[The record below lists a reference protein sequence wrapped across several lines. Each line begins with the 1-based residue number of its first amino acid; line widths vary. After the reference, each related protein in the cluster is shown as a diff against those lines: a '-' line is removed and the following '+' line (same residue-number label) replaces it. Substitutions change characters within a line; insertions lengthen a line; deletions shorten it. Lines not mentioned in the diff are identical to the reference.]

1 MIEIRGLYNTALCYT
16 SALEE
21 KAAEQIR
28 TVCDQEEFAGCR
40 IRIMPDVH
48 AGKGC
53 TIGTT
58 MTISDKVVPGMV
70 GVDIGCGM
78 ETVRLAER
86 EIDFAALDA
95 LIRREVPSGR
105 NVRGGEHLF
114 NAEIDLSE
122 LRCAHSVSLDWARR
136 SIGTLG
142 GGNHFIE
149 IDRAEN
155 GALYLVV
162 HSGSRYLGTQVCA
175 YYQEQGQL
183 ALRRGAQERVNAL
196 IAEYRA
202 AGRQREIRSA
212 LKELDGE
219 RVKRIPKDLAY
230 VEGELFEDYIH
241 DMHITQR
248 FAALNRKRD
257 ENGETPFADGEAA
270 GPEETEAPEETEIIE
285 EEYTGVHILAEESE
299 PEAEEPLPEDLPEE
313 LIEEQPEEPLPE
325 PEPEEEIAA
334 EPEPAVLPEID
345 LDELD
350 FSDLGLTFTKKP
362 AAPVMPAAPEEE
374 PEEEAGE
381 TPEEPA
387 ENEEPL
393 PLEPLYPEEVLPD
406 DEPRRIESADEI
418 LGALLADAA
427 AELLPEEEAD
437 KPAPPDAEE
446 PAGEPADGA
455 AEETAD
461 EAPAEPEPE
470 MPEPEEPDGA
480 EDVSEILPAEES
492 FPEEAEEAAEAEEPA
507 EEPEAEEEY
516 EYEEI
521 ETRRPVSGGRAFAAV
536 VVTIPMLAVW
546 VLLFGLSLALGI
558 VVLAIGAALLA
569 AGVYLTGYVFNGA
582 IVRMPDLL
590 LTAGATLAAFA
601 LALLLLWT
609 GISIAVAGCTLTV
622 RLTRSI
628 YRAILYPKKEE
639 DADE

>member
-1 MIEIRGLYNTALCYT
+1 MNRKSFMAELRSLLAFLD
-16 SALEE
+16 
-21 KAAEQIR
+21 AAERDRVLNRYERMFDEAGPEGETTVVRCFGSPVRQVLQI
-28 TVCDQEEFAGCR
+28 
-40 IRIMPDVH
+40 
-48 AGKGC
+48 
-53 TIGTT
+53 
-58 MTISDKVVPGMV
+58 
-70 GVDIGCGM
+70 
-78 ETVRLAER
+78 ER
-86 EIDFAALDA
+86 EY
-95 LIRREVPSGR
+95 REAV
-105 NVRGGEHLF
+105 
-114 NAEIDLSE
+114 A
-122 LRCAHSVSLDWARR
+122 
-136 SIGTLG
+136 
-142 GGNHFIE
+142 
-149 IDRAEN
+149 
-155 GALYLVV
+155 
-162 HSGSRYLGTQVCA
+162 
-175 YYQEQGQL
+175 
-183 ALRRGAQERVNAL
+183 
-196 IAEYRA
+196 
-202 AGRQREIRSA
+202 
-212 LKELDGE
+212 
-219 RVKRIPKDLAY
+219 
-230 VEGELFEDYIH
+230 
-241 DMHITQR
+241 
-248 FAALNRKRD
+248 
-257 ENGETPFADGEAA
+257 NGETPFADGEAA

-285 EEYTGVHILAEESE
+285 EEYTGAHILAEESE

-313 LIEEQPEEPLPE
+313 LIEEQPEELPE

-374 PEEEAGE
+374 PEEETGE
-381 TPEEPA
+381 TPDGPA
-387 ENEEPL
+387 EDEEPL
-393 PLEPLYPEEVLPD
+393 PLEPLYPEEILPD

-437 KPAPPDAEE
+437 KPAHPDAEE

-470 MPEPEEPDGA
+470 MPEPEEPEEPETPDGA

-507 EEPEAEEEY
+507 KEPEAEEEY

-558 VVLAIGAALLA
+558 AVLGIGAALLA

-628 YRAILYPKKEE
+628 YRAILYPKKGE

>member
-1 MIEIRGLYNTALCYT
+1 MNRKSFMAELRSLLAFLD
-16 SALEE
+16 
-21 KAAEQIR
+21 AAERDRVLNRYERMFDEAGPEGETTVVRCFGSPVRQVLQI
-28 TVCDQEEFAGCR
+28 
-40 IRIMPDVH
+40 
-48 AGKGC
+48 
-53 TIGTT
+53 
-58 MTISDKVVPGMV
+58 
-70 GVDIGCGM
+70 
-78 ETVRLAER
+78 ER
-86 EIDFAALDA
+86 EY
-95 LIRREVPSGR
+95 REAV
-105 NVRGGEHLF
+105 
-114 NAEIDLSE
+114 A
-122 LRCAHSVSLDWARR
+122 
-136 SIGTLG
+136 
-142 GGNHFIE
+142 
-149 IDRAEN
+149 
-155 GALYLVV
+155 
-162 HSGSRYLGTQVCA
+162 
-175 YYQEQGQL
+175 
-183 ALRRGAQERVNAL
+183 
-196 IAEYRA
+196 
-202 AGRQREIRSA
+202 
-212 LKELDGE
+212 
-219 RVKRIPKDLAY
+219 
-230 VEGELFEDYIH
+230 
-241 DMHITQR
+241 
-248 FAALNRKRD
+248 
-257 ENGETPFADGEAA
+257 NGETPFADGEAA

-285 EEYTGVHILAEESE
+285 EEYTGAHIRAEESE

-313 LIEEQPEEPLPE
+313 LIEELPEELPE

-334 EPEPAVLPEID
+334 EPEID

-381 TPEEPA
+381 TPDGPA

-406 DEPRRIESADEI
+406 DEPRRLESADEI
-418 LGALLADAA
+418 LDALLADAA

-437 KPAPPDAEE
+437 KPAHPDAEE

-470 MPEPEEPDGA
+470 MPEPEEPEEPETPDGA
-480 EDVSEILPAEES
+480 EDVSEILPEEES
-492 FPEEAEEAAEAEEPA
+492 FPKEAEEAAEAEEPA

-546 VLLFGLSLALGI
+546 VLMFGLSLALGI
-558 VVLAIGAALLA
+558 AVLGIGAALLA

-628 YRAILYPKKEE
+628 YRAILYPKKGE

>member
-1 MIEIRGLYNTALCYT
+1 MNRKSFMAELRSLLAFLD
-16 SALEE
+16 
-21 KAAEQIR
+21 AAERDRVLNRYERMFDEAGPEGETTVVRCFGSPVRQVLQI
-28 TVCDQEEFAGCR
+28 
-40 IRIMPDVH
+40 
-48 AGKGC
+48 
-53 TIGTT
+53 
-58 MTISDKVVPGMV
+58 
-70 GVDIGCGM
+70 
-78 ETVRLAER
+78 ER
-86 EIDFAALDA
+86 EY
-95 LIRREVPSGR
+95 REAV
-105 NVRGGEHLF
+105 
-114 NAEIDLSE
+114 A
-122 LRCAHSVSLDWARR
+122 
-136 SIGTLG
+136 
-142 GGNHFIE
+142 
-149 IDRAEN
+149 
-155 GALYLVV
+155 
-162 HSGSRYLGTQVCA
+162 
-175 YYQEQGQL
+175 
-183 ALRRGAQERVNAL
+183 
-196 IAEYRA
+196 
-202 AGRQREIRSA
+202 
-212 LKELDGE
+212 
-219 RVKRIPKDLAY
+219 
-230 VEGELFEDYIH
+230 
-241 DMHITQR
+241 
-248 FAALNRKRD
+248 
-257 ENGETPFADGEAA
+257 NGETPFADGEAA

-285 EEYTGVHILAEESE
+285 EEYTGAHIRAEESE

-313 LIEEQPEEPLPE
+313 LIEELPEELPE

-374 PEEEAGE
+374 PEEEADE
-381 TPEEPA
+381 TPDGPA

-393 PLEPLYPEEVLPD
+393 PLEPLYSEEV
-406 DEPRRIESADEI
+406 
-418 LGALLADAA
+418 
-427 AELLPEEEAD
+427 LPEEEAD
-437 KPAPPDAEE
+437 KPAHPDAEE

-470 MPEPEEPDGA
+470 MPEPEEPEEPEEPDGA

-558 VVLAIGAALLA
+558 AVLGIGAALLA

-628 YRAILYPKKEE
+628 YRAILYPKKGE

>member
-1 MIEIRGLYNTALCYT
+1 
-16 SALEE
+16 
-21 KAAEQIR
+21 
-28 TVCDQEEFAGCR
+28 
-40 IRIMPDVH
+40 
-48 AGKGC
+48 
-53 TIGTT
+53 
-58 MTISDKVVPGMV
+58 MTNCNS
-70 GVDIGCGM
+70 
-78 ETVRLAER
+78 TN
-86 EIDFAALDA
+86 
-95 LIRREVPSGR
+95 GR
-105 NVRGGEHLF
+105 
-114 NAEIDLSE
+114 
-122 LRCAHSVSLDWARR
+122 CP
-136 SIGTLG
+136 T
-142 GGNHFIE
+142 
-149 IDRAEN
+149 
-155 GALYLVV
+155 
-162 HSGSRYLGTQVCA
+162 
-175 YYQEQGQL
+175 
-183 ALRRGAQERVNAL
+183 
-196 IAEYRA
+196 
-202 AGRQREIRSA
+202 
-212 LKELDGE
+212 
-219 RVKRIPKDLAY
+219 
-230 VEGELFEDYIH
+230 
-241 DMHITQR
+241 
-248 FAALNRKRD
+248 LNRKSFMAELRSLLAFLDAAERD
-257 ENGETPFADGEAA
+257 RVLNRYERMFDEAGPEGETTVVRCFGSPVRQVLQIEREYREAVANGETPFADGEAA

-285 EEYTGVHILAEESE
+285 EEYTGAHILAEESE

-313 LIEEQPEEPLPE
+313 LIEEQPEELPE

-374 PEEEAGE
+374 PEEETGE
-381 TPEEPA
+381 TPDGPA
-387 ENEEPL
+387 EDEEPL
-393 PLEPLYPEEVLPD
+393 PLEPLYPEEILPD

-470 MPEPEEPDGA
+470 MPEPEEPETPDGA
-480 EDVSEILPAEES
+480 EDVSENLPAEER
-492 FPEEAEEAAEAEEPA
+492 FPEEAEEAEEPA

-558 VVLAIGAALLA
+558 AVLGIGAALLA

-628 YRAILYPKKEE
+628 YRAILYPKKGE

>member
-1 MIEIRGLYNTALCYT
+1 MNRKSFMAELRSL
-16 SALEE
+16 LEFL
-21 KAAEQIR
+21 
-28 TVCDQEEFAGCR
+28 D
-40 IRIMPDVH
+40 D
-48 AGKGC
+48 
-53 TIGTT
+53 
-58 MTISDKVVPGMV
+58 
-70 GVDIGCGM
+70 
-78 ETVRLAER
+78 AER
-86 EIDFAALDA
+86 DRVLNRYERMFDEAGP
-95 LIRREVPSGR
+95 EGETTV
-105 NVRGGEHLF
+105 VRCFGSPVRQVLQ
-114 NAEIDLSE
+114 
-122 LRCAHSVSLDWARR
+122 
-136 SIGTLG
+136 
-142 GGNHFIE
+142 IE
-149 IDRAEN
+149 R
-155 GALYLVV
+155 
-162 HSGSRYLGTQVCA
+162 
-175 YYQEQGQL
+175 
-183 ALRRGAQERVNAL
+183 
-196 IAEYRA
+196 EYREA
-202 AGRQREIRSA
+202 VA
-212 LKELDGE
+212 
-219 RVKRIPKDLAY
+219 
-230 VEGELFEDYIH
+230 
-241 DMHITQR
+241 
-248 FAALNRKRD
+248 
-257 ENGETPFADGEAA
+257 NGETPFADGEAA

-285 EEYTGVHILAEESE
+285 EEYTGAHIRAEESE
-299 PEAEEPLPEDLPEE
+299 PEAEEPLPEELPEE

-334 EPEPAVLPEID
+334 EPEID

-381 TPEEPA
+381 TPDVPA

-393 PLEPLYPEEVLPD
+393 PLEPLYPAEVLPD

-418 LGALLADAA
+418 LAALLTDAA

-446 PAGEPADGA
+446 PAGEPADVA
-455 AEETAD
+455 AKETAD
-461 EAPAEPEPE
+461 EAPAEPETE
-470 MPEPEEPDGA
+470 MPEQEEPETPDGA
-480 EDVSEILPAEES
+480 EDVSEIPPAEES
-492 FPEEAEEAAEAEEPA
+492 FPEEEEEAAEAEEPA

-546 VLLFGLSLALGI
+546 VLMFGLSLALGI
-558 VVLAIGAALLA
+558 AVLGIGAALLA

-609 GISIAVAGCTLTV
+609 GISIAVAGCTITV

-628 YRAILYPKKEE
+628 YRAILYPKKGE

>member
-1 MIEIRGLYNTALCYT
+1 MNRKSFMAELRSLLAFLD
-16 SALEE
+16 
-21 KAAEQIR
+21 AAERDRVLNRYERMFDEAGPEGETTVVRCFGSPVRQVLQI
-28 TVCDQEEFAGCR
+28 
-40 IRIMPDVH
+40 
-48 AGKGC
+48 
-53 TIGTT
+53 
-58 MTISDKVVPGMV
+58 
-70 GVDIGCGM
+70 
-78 ETVRLAER
+78 ER
-86 EIDFAALDA
+86 EY
-95 LIRREVPSGR
+95 REAV
-105 NVRGGEHLF
+105 
-114 NAEIDLSE
+114 A
-122 LRCAHSVSLDWARR
+122 
-136 SIGTLG
+136 
-142 GGNHFIE
+142 
-149 IDRAEN
+149 
-155 GALYLVV
+155 
-162 HSGSRYLGTQVCA
+162 
-175 YYQEQGQL
+175 
-183 ALRRGAQERVNAL
+183 
-196 IAEYRA
+196 
-202 AGRQREIRSA
+202 
-212 LKELDGE
+212 
-219 RVKRIPKDLAY
+219 
-230 VEGELFEDYIH
+230 
-241 DMHITQR
+241 
-248 FAALNRKRD
+248 
-257 ENGETPFADGEAA
+257 NGETPFADGEAA

-285 EEYTGVHILAEESE
+285 EEYTGAHIRAEESE

-313 LIEEQPEEPLPE
+313 LIEELPE

-334 EPEPAVLPEID
+334 EPEID

-418 LGALLADAA
+418 LDALLADAS

-461 EAPAEPEPE
+461 EAPAESEPE
-470 MPEPEEPDGA
+470 MPESEEPEEPETPDGA
-480 EDVSEILPAEES
+480 EDVSEILPEEES
-492 FPEEAEEAAEAEEPA
+492 FPEEEEEAAEAEEPA
-507 EEPEAEEEY
+507 KEPEAEEEY

-546 VLLFGLSLALGI
+546 VLLFGLSFALGI
-558 VVLAIGAALLA
+558 AVLGIGAVLLA

-628 YRAILYPKKEE
+628 YRAILYPKKGE

>member
-1 MIEIRGLYNTALCYT
+1 
-16 SALEE
+16 
-21 KAAEQIR
+21 
-28 TVCDQEEFAGCR
+28 
-40 IRIMPDVH
+40 
-48 AGKGC
+48 
-53 TIGTT
+53 
-58 MTISDKVVPGMV
+58 MTNCNS
-70 GVDIGCGM
+70 
-78 ETVRLAER
+78 TN
-86 EIDFAALDA
+86 
-95 LIRREVPSGR
+95 GR
-105 NVRGGEHLF
+105 
-114 NAEIDLSE
+114 
-122 LRCAHSVSLDWARR
+122 CP
-136 SIGTLG
+136 T
-142 GGNHFIE
+142 
-149 IDRAEN
+149 
-155 GALYLVV
+155 
-162 HSGSRYLGTQVCA
+162 
-175 YYQEQGQL
+175 
-183 ALRRGAQERVNAL
+183 
-196 IAEYRA
+196 
-202 AGRQREIRSA
+202 
-212 LKELDGE
+212 
-219 RVKRIPKDLAY
+219 
-230 VEGELFEDYIH
+230 
-241 DMHITQR
+241 
-248 FAALNRKRD
+248 LNRKSFMAELRSLLAFLDAAERD
-257 ENGETPFADGEAA
+257 RVLNRYERMFDEAGPEGETTVVRCFGSPVRQVLQIEREYREAVANGETPFADGEAA

-285 EEYTGVHILAEESE
+285 EEYTGAHILAEESE

-313 LIEEQPEEPLPE
+313 LIEEQPEELPE

-374 PEEEAGE
+374 PEEETGE
-381 TPEEPA
+381 TPDGPA
-387 ENEEPL
+387 EDEEPL
-393 PLEPLYPEEVLPD
+393 PLEPLYPEEILPD

-470 MPEPEEPDGA
+470 MPEPEEPETPDGA
-480 EDVSEILPAEES
+480 EDVSENLPAEES
-492 FPEEAEEAAEAEEPA
+492 FPEEAEEAEEPA

-558 VVLAIGAALLA
+558 AVLGIGAALLA

-628 YRAILYPKKEE
+628 YRAILYPKKGE

>member
-1 MIEIRGLYNTALCYT
+1 MNRKSFMAELRSLLAFLD
-16 SALEE
+16 
-21 KAAEQIR
+21 AAERDRVLNRYERMFDEAGPEGETTVVRCFGSPVRQVLQI
-28 TVCDQEEFAGCR
+28 
-40 IRIMPDVH
+40 
-48 AGKGC
+48 
-53 TIGTT
+53 
-58 MTISDKVVPGMV
+58 
-70 GVDIGCGM
+70 
-78 ETVRLAER
+78 ER
-86 EIDFAALDA
+86 EY
-95 LIRREVPSGR
+95 REAV
-105 NVRGGEHLF
+105 
-114 NAEIDLSE
+114 A
-122 LRCAHSVSLDWARR
+122 
-136 SIGTLG
+136 
-142 GGNHFIE
+142 
-149 IDRAEN
+149 
-155 GALYLVV
+155 
-162 HSGSRYLGTQVCA
+162 
-175 YYQEQGQL
+175 
-183 ALRRGAQERVNAL
+183 
-196 IAEYRA
+196 
-202 AGRQREIRSA
+202 
-212 LKELDGE
+212 
-219 RVKRIPKDLAY
+219 
-230 VEGELFEDYIH
+230 
-241 DMHITQR
+241 
-248 FAALNRKRD
+248 
-257 ENGETPFADGEAA
+257 NGETPFADGEAA

-285 EEYTGVHILAEESE
+285 EEYTGAHIRAEESE

-313 LIEEQPEEPLPE
+313 LIEELPEELPE

-334 EPEPAVLPEID
+334 EPEID

-381 TPEEPA
+381 TPDGPA
-387 ENEEPL
+387 EDEEPL
-393 PLEPLYPEEVLPD
+393 PLEPLHPEEV
-406 DEPRRIESADEI
+406 
-418 LGALLADAA
+418 
-427 AELLPEEEAD
+427 LPEEEAD
-437 KPAPPDAEE
+437 KPAHPDAEEPAGE

-628 YRAILYPKKEE
+628 YRAILYPKKGE

>member
-1 MIEIRGLYNTALCYT
+1 
-16 SALEE
+16 
-21 KAAEQIR
+21 
-28 TVCDQEEFAGCR
+28 
-40 IRIMPDVH
+40 
-48 AGKGC
+48 
-53 TIGTT
+53 
-58 MTISDKVVPGMV
+58 MTNCNS
-70 GVDIGCGM
+70 
-78 ETVRLAER
+78 TN
-86 EIDFAALDA
+86 
-95 LIRREVPSGR
+95 GR
-105 NVRGGEHLF
+105 
-114 NAEIDLSE
+114 
-122 LRCAHSVSLDWARR
+122 CP
-136 SIGTLG
+136 T
-142 GGNHFIE
+142 
-149 IDRAEN
+149 
-155 GALYLVV
+155 
-162 HSGSRYLGTQVCA
+162 
-175 YYQEQGQL
+175 
-183 ALRRGAQERVNAL
+183 
-196 IAEYRA
+196 
-202 AGRQREIRSA
+202 
-212 LKELDGE
+212 
-219 RVKRIPKDLAY
+219 
-230 VEGELFEDYIH
+230 
-241 DMHITQR
+241 
-248 FAALNRKRD
+248 LNRKSFMAELRSLLAFLDAAERD
-257 ENGETPFADGEAA
+257 RVLNRYERMFDEAGPEGETTVVRCFGSPVRQVLQIEREYREAVANGETPFADGEAA

-285 EEYTGVHILAEESE
+285 EEYTGAHIRAEESE

-313 LIEEQPEEPLPE
+313 LIEELPEELPE

-334 EPEPAVLPEID
+334 EPEID

-362 AAPVMPAAPEEE
+362 AAPVMPAVPEEE

-381 TPEEPA
+381 TPDGPA
-387 ENEEPL
+387 KDEEPL
-393 PLEPLYPEEVLPD
+393 PIEPLYPEEVLPD

-418 LGALLADAA
+418 LDALLADAA

-437 KPAPPDAEE
+437 KPAHPDAEE

-470 MPEPEEPDGA
+470 MPEPEEPEEPETPDGA
-480 EDVSEILPAEES
+480 ENVSEILPEEES
-492 FPEEAEEAAEAEEPA
+492 FPEEAEEAEEAAEAEEPA

-558 VVLAIGAALLA
+558 AVLGIGAALLA

-628 YRAILYPKKEE
+628 YRAILYPKKGE

>member
-1 MIEIRGLYNTALCYT
+1 
-16 SALEE
+16 
-21 KAAEQIR
+21 
-28 TVCDQEEFAGCR
+28 
-40 IRIMPDVH
+40 
-48 AGKGC
+48 
-53 TIGTT
+53 
-58 MTISDKVVPGMV
+58 MTNCNS
-70 GVDIGCGM
+70 
-78 ETVRLAER
+78 TN
-86 EIDFAALDA
+86 
-95 LIRREVPSGR
+95 GR
-105 NVRGGEHLF
+105 
-114 NAEIDLSE
+114 
-122 LRCAHSVSLDWARR
+122 CP
-136 SIGTLG
+136 T
-142 GGNHFIE
+142 
-149 IDRAEN
+149 
-155 GALYLVV
+155 
-162 HSGSRYLGTQVCA
+162 
-175 YYQEQGQL
+175 
-183 ALRRGAQERVNAL
+183 
-196 IAEYRA
+196 
-202 AGRQREIRSA
+202 
-212 LKELDGE
+212 
-219 RVKRIPKDLAY
+219 
-230 VEGELFEDYIH
+230 
-241 DMHITQR
+241 
-248 FAALNRKRD
+248 LNRKSFMAELRSLLAFLDAAERD
-257 ENGETPFADGEAA
+257 RVLNRYERMFDEAGPEGETTVVRCFGSPVRQVLQIEREYREAVANGETPFADGEAA
-270 GPEETEAPEETEIIE
+270 APEETEAPEEIEIIE

-313 LIEEQPEEPLPE
+313 LIEEQPEELPE

-334 EPEPAVLPEID
+334 EPEID

-362 AAPVMPAAPEEE
+362 AAPVMPAVPEEE

-381 TPEEPA
+381 TPDGPA
-387 ENEEPL
+387 KDEEPL

-418 LGALLADAA
+418 LDALLADAA

-446 PAGEPADGA
+446 PAGEPADVA

-470 MPEPEEPDGA
+470 MPEPEEPETPDGA
-480 EDVSEILPAEES
+480 EDVSEIPPEEES
-492 FPEEAEEAAEAEEPA
+492 FPEEEEEAAEAEEPA

-558 VVLAIGAALLA
+558 AVLGIGAALLA

-590 LTAGATLAAFA
+590 LTAGTTLAAFA

-628 YRAILYPKKEE
+628 YRAILYPKKGE

>member
-1 MIEIRGLYNTALCYT
+1 MNRKSFMAELRSLLAFLD
-16 SALEE
+16 
-21 KAAEQIR
+21 AAERDRVLNRYERMFDEAGPEGETTVVRCFGSPVRQVLQI
-28 TVCDQEEFAGCR
+28 
-40 IRIMPDVH
+40 
-48 AGKGC
+48 
-53 TIGTT
+53 
-58 MTISDKVVPGMV
+58 
-70 GVDIGCGM
+70 
-78 ETVRLAER
+78 ER
-86 EIDFAALDA
+86 EY
-95 LIRREVPSGR
+95 REAV
-105 NVRGGEHLF
+105 
-114 NAEIDLSE
+114 A
-122 LRCAHSVSLDWARR
+122 
-136 SIGTLG
+136 
-142 GGNHFIE
+142 
-149 IDRAEN
+149 
-155 GALYLVV
+155 
-162 HSGSRYLGTQVCA
+162 
-175 YYQEQGQL
+175 
-183 ALRRGAQERVNAL
+183 
-196 IAEYRA
+196 
-202 AGRQREIRSA
+202 
-212 LKELDGE
+212 
-219 RVKRIPKDLAY
+219 
-230 VEGELFEDYIH
+230 
-241 DMHITQR
+241 
-248 FAALNRKRD
+248 
-257 ENGETPFADGEAA
+257 NGETPFADGEAA

-285 EEYTGVHILAEESE
+285 EEYTGAHILAEESE

-313 LIEEQPEEPLPE
+313 LIEELPE

-381 TPEEPA
+381 TPDGPA
-387 ENEEPL
+387 KDEEPL
-393 PLEPLYPEEVLPD
+393 PLEPLYPE
-406 DEPRRIESADEI
+406 
-418 LGALLADAA
+418 
-427 AELLPEEEAD
+427 ELLPEEEAD

-461 EAPAEPEPE
+461 ETPAEPEPE
-470 MPEPEEPDGA
+470 MLEPETEPEEPETPDGA
-480 EDVSEILPAEES
+480 EDVSENLPAEES

-558 VVLAIGAALLA
+558 AVLGIGAALLA

-590 LTAGATLAAFA
+590 LTAGTTLAAFA

-628 YRAILYPKKEE
+628 YRAILYPKKGE

>member
-1 MIEIRGLYNTALCYT
+1 MNRKSFMAELRSLLAFLD
-16 SALEE
+16 
-21 KAAEQIR
+21 AAERDRVLNRYERMFDEAGPEGETTVVRCFGSPVRQVLQI
-28 TVCDQEEFAGCR
+28 
-40 IRIMPDVH
+40 
-48 AGKGC
+48 
-53 TIGTT
+53 
-58 MTISDKVVPGMV
+58 
-70 GVDIGCGM
+70 
-78 ETVRLAER
+78 ER
-86 EIDFAALDA
+86 EY
-95 LIRREVPSGR
+95 REAV
-105 NVRGGEHLF
+105 
-114 NAEIDLSE
+114 A
-122 LRCAHSVSLDWARR
+122 
-136 SIGTLG
+136 
-142 GGNHFIE
+142 
-149 IDRAEN
+149 
-155 GALYLVV
+155 
-162 HSGSRYLGTQVCA
+162 
-175 YYQEQGQL
+175 
-183 ALRRGAQERVNAL
+183 
-196 IAEYRA
+196 
-202 AGRQREIRSA
+202 
-212 LKELDGE
+212 
-219 RVKRIPKDLAY
+219 
-230 VEGELFEDYIH
+230 
-241 DMHITQR
+241 
-248 FAALNRKRD
+248 
-257 ENGETPFADGEAA
+257 NGETPFADGEAA
-270 GPEETEAPEETEIIE
+270 EPEEAEAPEETEIIE
-285 EEYTGVHILAEESE
+285 EEYTGAHILAEESE

-313 LIEEQPEEPLPE
+313 LIEELPEELPE

-334 EPEPAVLPEID
+334 EPEID

-418 LGALLADAA
+418 LDALLADAA

-446 PAGEPADGA
+446 PAGEPADVA

-558 VVLAIGAALLA
+558 AVLGIGAALLA

-609 GISIAVAGCTLTV
+609 GISIAVAGCTITV

-628 YRAILYPKKEE
+628 YRAILYPKKGE

>member
-1 MIEIRGLYNTALCYT
+1 MNRKSFMAELRSLLAFLD
-16 SALEE
+16 
-21 KAAEQIR
+21 AAERDRVLNRYERMFDEAGPEGETTVVRCFGSPVRQVLQI
-28 TVCDQEEFAGCR
+28 
-40 IRIMPDVH
+40 
-48 AGKGC
+48 
-53 TIGTT
+53 
-58 MTISDKVVPGMV
+58 
-70 GVDIGCGM
+70 
-78 ETVRLAER
+78 ER
-86 EIDFAALDA
+86 EY
-95 LIRREVPSGR
+95 REAVAS
-105 NVRGGEHLF
+105 
-114 NAEIDLSE
+114 
-122 LRCAHSVSLDWARR
+122 
-136 SIGTLG
+136 
-142 GGNHFIE
+142 
-149 IDRAEN
+149 
-155 GALYLVV
+155 
-162 HSGSRYLGTQVCA
+162 
-175 YYQEQGQL
+175 
-183 ALRRGAQERVNAL
+183 
-196 IAEYRA
+196 
-202 AGRQREIRSA
+202 
-212 LKELDGE
+212 
-219 RVKRIPKDLAY
+219 
-230 VEGELFEDYIH
+230 
-241 DMHITQR
+241 
-248 FAALNRKRD
+248 
-257 ENGETPFADGEAA
+257 GETPFADGEAI
-270 GPEETEAPEETEIIE
+270 GPEEAEAPEETEIIE

-313 LIEEQPEEPLPE
+313 LIEEQPEELLPE

-381 TPEEPA
+381 TPDGPA
-387 ENEEPL
+387 EDEEPL
-393 PLEPLYPEEVLPD
+393 PLEPLYPEEVLP
-406 DEPRRIESADEI
+406 
-418 LGALLADAA
+418 
-427 AELLPEEEAD
+427 EEEAD
-437 KPAPPDAEE
+437 KPAHPDAEE

-455 AEETAD
+455 AKETAD

-470 MPEPEEPDGA
+470 MPEPETEPEEPETPDGA
-480 EDVSEILPAEES
+480 EDVSEILPEEES
-492 FPEEAEEAAEAEEPA
+492 FPEEAEEAEEPA

-558 VVLAIGAALLA
+558 AVLGIGAALLA

-628 YRAILYPKKEE
+628 YRAILYPKKGE

>member
-1 MIEIRGLYNTALCYT
+1 MAELRSLLAFLD
-16 SALEE
+16 
-21 KAAEQIR
+21 AAERDRVLNRYERMFDEAGPEGETTVVRCFGSPVRQVLQI
-28 TVCDQEEFAGCR
+28 
-40 IRIMPDVH
+40 
-48 AGKGC
+48 
-53 TIGTT
+53 
-58 MTISDKVVPGMV
+58 
-70 GVDIGCGM
+70 
-78 ETVRLAER
+78 ER
-86 EIDFAALDA
+86 EY
-95 LIRREVPSGR
+95 REAV
-105 NVRGGEHLF
+105 
-114 NAEIDLSE
+114 A
-122 LRCAHSVSLDWARR
+122 
-136 SIGTLG
+136 
-142 GGNHFIE
+142 
-149 IDRAEN
+149 
-155 GALYLVV
+155 
-162 HSGSRYLGTQVCA
+162 
-175 YYQEQGQL
+175 
-183 ALRRGAQERVNAL
+183 
-196 IAEYRA
+196 
-202 AGRQREIRSA
+202 
-212 LKELDGE
+212 
-219 RVKRIPKDLAY
+219 
-230 VEGELFEDYIH
+230 
-241 DMHITQR
+241 
-248 FAALNRKRD
+248 
-257 ENGETPFADGEAA
+257 NGETPFADGEAA

-299 PEAEEPLPEDLPEE
+299 PEAEEPLPDE

-387 ENEEPL
+387 KDEEPL

-418 LGALLADAA
+418 LDALLADAA
-427 AELLPEEEAD
+427 AELLLEEEAD
-437 KPAPPDAEE
+437 KPAHPDAEE

-455 AEETAD
+455 AKETAD

-470 MPEPEEPDGA
+470 MPEPEEPETPDGA
-480 EDVSEILPAEES
+480 EDVSENLPAEES
-492 FPEEAEEAAEAEEPA
+492 FPEEAEEAEEPA

-558 VVLAIGAALLA
+558 AVLGIGAALLA

-628 YRAILYPKKEE
+628 YRAILYPKKGE

>member
-1 MIEIRGLYNTALCYT
+1 MNRKSFMAELRSLLAFLD
-16 SALEE
+16 
-21 KAAEQIR
+21 AAERDRVLNRYERMFDEAGPEGETTVVRCFGSPVRQVLQI
-28 TVCDQEEFAGCR
+28 
-40 IRIMPDVH
+40 
-48 AGKGC
+48 
-53 TIGTT
+53 
-58 MTISDKVVPGMV
+58 
-70 GVDIGCGM
+70 
-78 ETVRLAER
+78 ER
-86 EIDFAALDA
+86 EY
-95 LIRREVPSGR
+95 REAV
-105 NVRGGEHLF
+105 
-114 NAEIDLSE
+114 A
-122 LRCAHSVSLDWARR
+122 
-136 SIGTLG
+136 
-142 GGNHFIE
+142 
-149 IDRAEN
+149 
-155 GALYLVV
+155 
-162 HSGSRYLGTQVCA
+162 
-175 YYQEQGQL
+175 
-183 ALRRGAQERVNAL
+183 
-196 IAEYRA
+196 
-202 AGRQREIRSA
+202 
-212 LKELDGE
+212 
-219 RVKRIPKDLAY
+219 
-230 VEGELFEDYIH
+230 
-241 DMHITQR
+241 
-248 FAALNRKRD
+248 
-257 ENGETPFADGEAA
+257 NGETPFADGEAA

-285 EEYTGVHILAEESE
+285 EEYTGVHIRAEESE
-299 PEAEEPLPEDLPEE
+299 PGTEEPLPDE
-313 LIEEQPEEPLPE
+313 LIEEQPEELLPE

-334 EPEPAVLPEID
+334 EPEID

-381 TPEEPA
+381 TPDGPA
-387 ENEEPL
+387 EDEEPL
-393 PLEPLYPEEVLPD
+393 PLEPLYPEEVLP
-406 DEPRRIESADEI
+406 
-418 LGALLADAA
+418 
-427 AELLPEEEAD
+427 EEEAD
-437 KPAPPDAEE
+437 KPAHPDAEE

-470 MPEPEEPDGA
+470 MPEPEEPEEPETPDGA
-480 EDVSEILPAEES
+480 EDVSEILPEEES

-558 VVLAIGAALLA
+558 AVLGIGAALLA

-590 LTAGATLAAFA
+590 LTAGATLAVFA

-628 YRAILYPKKEE
+628 YRAILYPKKGE

>member
-1 MIEIRGLYNTALCYT
+1 MNRK
-16 SALEE
+16 SFM
-21 KAAEQIR
+21 AELR
-28 TVCDQEEFAGCR
+28 SLLAFLDA
-40 IRIMPDVH
+40 
-48 AGKGC
+48 
-53 TIGTT
+53 
-58 MTISDKVVPGMV
+58 
-70 GVDIGCGM
+70 
-78 ETVRLAER
+78 AER
-86 EIDFAALDA
+86 ERVLNRYERMFDEAGPEGEAT
-95 LIRREVPSGR
+95 V
-105 NVRGGEHLF
+105 VRCFGSPVRQVLQ
-114 NAEIDLSE
+114 
-122 LRCAHSVSLDWARR
+122 
-136 SIGTLG
+136 
-142 GGNHFIE
+142 IE
-149 IDRAEN
+149 R
-155 GALYLVV
+155 
-162 HSGSRYLGTQVCA
+162 
-175 YYQEQGQL
+175 
-183 ALRRGAQERVNAL
+183 
-196 IAEYRA
+196 EYREA
-202 AGRQREIRSA
+202 VA
-212 LKELDGE
+212 
-219 RVKRIPKDLAY
+219 
-230 VEGELFEDYIH
+230 
-241 DMHITQR
+241 
-248 FAALNRKRD
+248 
-257 ENGETPFADGEAA
+257 NGETPFADGEAA

-285 EEYTGVHILAEESE
+285 EEYTGVHIRAEESE
-299 PEAEEPLPEDLPEE
+299 PGTEEPLPDE

-334 EPEPAVLPEID
+334 EPEID

-381 TPEEPA
+381 TPDGPA
-387 ENEEPL
+387 EDEEPL
-393 PLEPLYPEEVLPD
+393 PLEPLYPEEV
-406 DEPRRIESADEI
+406 
-418 LGALLADAA
+418 
-427 AELLPEEEAD
+427 LPEEEAD

-446 PAGEPADGA
+446 PAGEPADVA

-470 MPEPEEPDGA
+470 MPEPEEPETPDGA
-480 EDVSEILPAEES
+480 EDVSENLPAAES
-492 FPEEAEEAAEAEEPA
+492 FPEEAAEAEEPA

-558 VVLAIGAALLA
+558 AVLGIGAALLA

-628 YRAILYPKKEE
+628 YRAILYPKKGE

>member
-1 MIEIRGLYNTALCYT
+1 MNRKSFMAELRSLLAFLD
-16 SALEE
+16 
-21 KAAEQIR
+21 AAERDRVLNRYERMFDEAGPEGETTVVRCFGSPVRQVLQI
-28 TVCDQEEFAGCR
+28 
-40 IRIMPDVH
+40 
-48 AGKGC
+48 
-53 TIGTT
+53 
-58 MTISDKVVPGMV
+58 
-70 GVDIGCGM
+70 
-78 ETVRLAER
+78 ER
-86 EIDFAALDA
+86 EY
-95 LIRREVPSGR
+95 REAV
-105 NVRGGEHLF
+105 
-114 NAEIDLSE
+114 A
-122 LRCAHSVSLDWARR
+122 
-136 SIGTLG
+136 
-142 GGNHFIE
+142 
-149 IDRAEN
+149 
-155 GALYLVV
+155 
-162 HSGSRYLGTQVCA
+162 
-175 YYQEQGQL
+175 
-183 ALRRGAQERVNAL
+183 
-196 IAEYRA
+196 
-202 AGRQREIRSA
+202 
-212 LKELDGE
+212 
-219 RVKRIPKDLAY
+219 
-230 VEGELFEDYIH
+230 
-241 DMHITQR
+241 
-248 FAALNRKRD
+248 
-257 ENGETPFADGEAA
+257 NGETPFADGEAA

-285 EEYTGVHILAEESE
+285 EEYTGAHIRDEESE

-313 LIEEQPEEPLPE
+313 LIEELPEELPE

-334 EPEPAVLPEID
+334 EPEID

-374 PEEEAGE
+374 LEEEAGE

-393 PLEPLYPEEVLPD
+393 PLEPQYPEEVLPD

-418 LGALLADAA
+418 LDALLADAA

-470 MPEPEEPDGA
+470 MPEPEEPEEPETPDGA
-480 EDVSEILPAEES
+480 EDVSEIPPAEES
-492 FPEEAEEAAEAEEPA
+492 FPEEEEEAAEAEEPA

-558 VVLAIGAALLA
+558 AVLGIGAALLA

-628 YRAILYPKKEE
+628 YRAILYPKKGE

>member
-1 MIEIRGLYNTALCYT
+1 
-16 SALEE
+16 
-21 KAAEQIR
+21 
-28 TVCDQEEFAGCR
+28 
-40 IRIMPDVH
+40 
-48 AGKGC
+48 
-53 TIGTT
+53 
-58 MTISDKVVPGMV
+58 MTNCNS
-70 GVDIGCGM
+70 
-78 ETVRLAER
+78 TN
-86 EIDFAALDA
+86 
-95 LIRREVPSGR
+95 GR
-105 NVRGGEHLF
+105 
-114 NAEIDLSE
+114 
-122 LRCAHSVSLDWARR
+122 CP
-136 SIGTLG
+136 T
-142 GGNHFIE
+142 
-149 IDRAEN
+149 
-155 GALYLVV
+155 
-162 HSGSRYLGTQVCA
+162 
-175 YYQEQGQL
+175 
-183 ALRRGAQERVNAL
+183 
-196 IAEYRA
+196 
-202 AGRQREIRSA
+202 
-212 LKELDGE
+212 
-219 RVKRIPKDLAY
+219 
-230 VEGELFEDYIH
+230 
-241 DMHITQR
+241 
-248 FAALNRKRD
+248 LNRKSFMAELRSLLAFLDAAERD
-257 ENGETPFADGEAA
+257 RVLNRYERMFDEAGPEGETTVVRCFGSPVRQVLQIEREYREAVANGETPFADGEAA
-270 GPEETEAPEETEIIE
+270 GPEEAEAPEETEIIE
-285 EEYTGVHILAEESE
+285 EEYTGVHLLAEETE

-313 LIEEQPEEPLPE
+313 LIEELPEELPE

-362 AAPVMPAAPEEE
+362 AAPVMPVAPEEE

-381 TPEEPA
+381 TPDGPSED
-387 ENEEPL
+387 EEPL
-393 PLEPLYPEEVLPD
+393 PLEPLHPEEP
-406 DEPRRIESADEI
+406 
-418 LGALLADAA
+418 
-427 AELLPEEEAD
+427 LPEEEAD
-437 KPAPPDAEE
+437 KPAHPDAEE

-470 MPEPEEPDGA
+470 MLEPETEPEEPETPDGA
-480 EDVSEILPAEES
+480 EDVSEILPEEES

-558 VVLAIGAALLA
+558 AVLAIGAALLA

-590 LTAGATLAAFA
+590 LTAGTTLAAFA

-628 YRAILYPKKEE
+628 YRAILYPKKGE

>member
-1 MIEIRGLYNTALCYT
+1 MNRKSFMAELRSLLAFLD
-16 SALEE
+16 
-21 KAAEQIR
+21 AAERDRVLNRYERMFDEAGPEGETTVVRCFGSPVRQVLQI
-28 TVCDQEEFAGCR
+28 
-40 IRIMPDVH
+40 
-48 AGKGC
+48 
-53 TIGTT
+53 
-58 MTISDKVVPGMV
+58 
-70 GVDIGCGM
+70 
-78 ETVRLAER
+78 ER
-86 EIDFAALDA
+86 EY
-95 LIRREVPSGR
+95 REAV
-105 NVRGGEHLF
+105 
-114 NAEIDLSE
+114 A
-122 LRCAHSVSLDWARR
+122 
-136 SIGTLG
+136 
-142 GGNHFIE
+142 
-149 IDRAEN
+149 
-155 GALYLVV
+155 
-162 HSGSRYLGTQVCA
+162 
-175 YYQEQGQL
+175 
-183 ALRRGAQERVNAL
+183 
-196 IAEYRA
+196 
-202 AGRQREIRSA
+202 
-212 LKELDGE
+212 
-219 RVKRIPKDLAY
+219 
-230 VEGELFEDYIH
+230 
-241 DMHITQR
+241 
-248 FAALNRKRD
+248 
-257 ENGETPFADGEAA
+257 NGETPFADGEAA

-285 EEYTGVHILAEESE
+285 EEYTGVHIRAEESE
-299 PEAEEPLPEDLPEE
+299 PGTEEPLPDE
-313 LIEEQPEEPLPE
+313 LIEEQPEELLPE

-334 EPEPAVLPEID
+334 EPEID

-381 TPEEPA
+381 TPDGPA
-387 ENEEPL
+387 EDEEPL
-393 PLEPLYPEEVLPD
+393 PLEPLYPEEVLP
-406 DEPRRIESADEI
+406 
-418 LGALLADAA
+418 
-427 AELLPEEEAD
+427 EEEAD
-437 KPAPPDAEE
+437 KPAHPDAEE
-446 PAGEPADGA
+446 PAGEPADVA

-470 MPEPEEPDGA
+470 MPEPEEPEEPETPDGA

-558 VVLAIGAALLA
+558 AVLGIGAALLA

-628 YRAILYPKKEE
+628 YRAILYPKKGE

>member
-1 MIEIRGLYNTALCYT
+1 MNRKSFMAELRSLLAFLD
-16 SALEE
+16 
-21 KAAEQIR
+21 AAERDRVLNRYERMFDEAGPEGETTVVRCFGSPVRQVLQI
-28 TVCDQEEFAGCR
+28 
-40 IRIMPDVH
+40 
-48 AGKGC
+48 
-53 TIGTT
+53 
-58 MTISDKVVPGMV
+58 
-70 GVDIGCGM
+70 
-78 ETVRLAER
+78 ER
-86 EIDFAALDA
+86 EY
-95 LIRREVPSGR
+95 REAV
-105 NVRGGEHLF
+105 
-114 NAEIDLSE
+114 A
-122 LRCAHSVSLDWARR
+122 
-136 SIGTLG
+136 
-142 GGNHFIE
+142 
-149 IDRAEN
+149 
-155 GALYLVV
+155 
-162 HSGSRYLGTQVCA
+162 
-175 YYQEQGQL
+175 
-183 ALRRGAQERVNAL
+183 
-196 IAEYRA
+196 
-202 AGRQREIRSA
+202 
-212 LKELDGE
+212 
-219 RVKRIPKDLAY
+219 
-230 VEGELFEDYIH
+230 
-241 DMHITQR
+241 
-248 FAALNRKRD
+248 
-257 ENGETPFADGEAA
+257 NGETPFADGEAA

-285 EEYTGVHILAEESE
+285 EEYTGAHIRAEESE

-313 LIEEQPEEPLPE
+313 LIEELPEELPE

-374 PEEEAGE
+374 PEEEADE

-393 PLEPLYPEEVLPD
+393 PLEPLYPEEVLP
-406 DEPRRIESADEI
+406 
-418 LGALLADAA
+418 
-427 AELLPEEEAD
+427 EEEAD
-437 KPAPPDAEE
+437 KPAHPDAEE
-446 PAGEPADGA
+446 PAGEPVDVA

-470 MPEPEEPDGA
+470 MPEPEEPEEPETPDGA
-480 EDVSEILPAEES
+480 EDVSELLPAEES

-558 VVLAIGAALLA
+558 AVLGIGAALLA

-628 YRAILYPKKEE
+628 YRAILYPKKGE

>member
-1 MIEIRGLYNTALCYT
+1 
-16 SALEE
+16 
-21 KAAEQIR
+21 
-28 TVCDQEEFAGCR
+28 
-40 IRIMPDVH
+40 
-48 AGKGC
+48 
-53 TIGTT
+53 
-58 MTISDKVVPGMV
+58 MTNCNS
-70 GVDIGCGM
+70 
-78 ETVRLAER
+78 TN
-86 EIDFAALDA
+86 
-95 LIRREVPSGR
+95 GR
-105 NVRGGEHLF
+105 
-114 NAEIDLSE
+114 
-122 LRCAHSVSLDWARR
+122 CP
-136 SIGTLG
+136 T
-142 GGNHFIE
+142 
-149 IDRAEN
+149 
-155 GALYLVV
+155 
-162 HSGSRYLGTQVCA
+162 
-175 YYQEQGQL
+175 
-183 ALRRGAQERVNAL
+183 
-196 IAEYRA
+196 
-202 AGRQREIRSA
+202 
-212 LKELDGE
+212 
-219 RVKRIPKDLAY
+219 
-230 VEGELFEDYIH
+230 
-241 DMHITQR
+241 
-248 FAALNRKRD
+248 LNRKSFMAELRSLLAFLDAAERD
-257 ENGETPFADGEAA
+257 RVLNRYERMFDEAGPEGETTVVRCFGSPVRQVLQIEREYREAVANGETPFADGEAA

-285 EEYTGVHILAEESE
+285 EEYTGAHILAEESE

-313 LIEEQPEEPLPE
+313 LIEEQPEE
-325 PEPEEEIAA
+325 
-334 EPEPAVLPEID
+334 LPEID

-381 TPEEPA
+381 TPDGPA
-387 ENEEPL
+387 KDEEPL
-393 PLEPLYPEEVLPD
+393 PLEPLYPEEILPD

-437 KPAPPDAEE
+437 KPAHPDAEE

-470 MPEPEEPDGA
+470 MPEPEEPETPDGA
-480 EDVSEILPAEES
+480 EDVSENLPAEES

-558 VVLAIGAALLA
+558 AVLGIGAALLA

-628 YRAILYPKKEE
+628 YRAILYPKKGE

>member
-1 MIEIRGLYNTALCYT
+1 MNRKSFMAELRSLLAFLD
-16 SALEE
+16 
-21 KAAEQIR
+21 AAERDRVLNRYERMFDEAGPEGETTVVRCFGSPVRQVLQI
-28 TVCDQEEFAGCR
+28 
-40 IRIMPDVH
+40 
-48 AGKGC
+48 
-53 TIGTT
+53 
-58 MTISDKVVPGMV
+58 
-70 GVDIGCGM
+70 
-78 ETVRLAER
+78 ER
-86 EIDFAALDA
+86 EY
-95 LIRREVPSGR
+95 REAV
-105 NVRGGEHLF
+105 
-114 NAEIDLSE
+114 A
-122 LRCAHSVSLDWARR
+122 
-136 SIGTLG
+136 
-142 GGNHFIE
+142 
-149 IDRAEN
+149 
-155 GALYLVV
+155 
-162 HSGSRYLGTQVCA
+162 
-175 YYQEQGQL
+175 
-183 ALRRGAQERVNAL
+183 
-196 IAEYRA
+196 
-202 AGRQREIRSA
+202 
-212 LKELDGE
+212 
-219 RVKRIPKDLAY
+219 
-230 VEGELFEDYIH
+230 
-241 DMHITQR
+241 
-248 FAALNRKRD
+248 
-257 ENGETPFADGEAA
+257 NGETPFADGEAA

-313 LIEEQPEEPLPE
+313 LIEEQPEELLPE

-374 PEEEAGE
+374 LEEEAGE
-381 TPEEPA
+381 TPDGPA

-393 PLEPLYPEEVLPD
+393 PLEPLYPEEVLP
-406 DEPRRIESADEI
+406 
-418 LGALLADAA
+418 
-427 AELLPEEEAD
+427 EEEAD
-437 KPAPPDAEE
+437 KPAHPDAEE

-470 MPEPEEPDGA
+470 MPEPEEPEEPETPDGA

-492 FPEEAEEAAEAEEPA
+492 FPEEEEEAAEAEEPA

-521 ETRRPVSGGRAFAAV
+521 EPRRPVSGGRAFAAV

-558 VVLAIGAALLA
+558 AVLAIGAAFLA

-628 YRAILYPKKEE
+628 YRAILYPKKGE

>member
-1 MIEIRGLYNTALCYT
+1 
-16 SALEE
+16 
-21 KAAEQIR
+21 
-28 TVCDQEEFAGCR
+28 
-40 IRIMPDVH
+40 
-48 AGKGC
+48 
-53 TIGTT
+53 
-58 MTISDKVVPGMV
+58 MTNCNS
-70 GVDIGCGM
+70 
-78 ETVRLAER
+78 TN
-86 EIDFAALDA
+86 
-95 LIRREVPSGR
+95 GR
-105 NVRGGEHLF
+105 
-114 NAEIDLSE
+114 
-122 LRCAHSVSLDWARR
+122 CP
-136 SIGTLG
+136 T
-142 GGNHFIE
+142 
-149 IDRAEN
+149 
-155 GALYLVV
+155 
-162 HSGSRYLGTQVCA
+162 
-175 YYQEQGQL
+175 
-183 ALRRGAQERVNAL
+183 
-196 IAEYRA
+196 
-202 AGRQREIRSA
+202 
-212 LKELDGE
+212 
-219 RVKRIPKDLAY
+219 
-230 VEGELFEDYIH
+230 
-241 DMHITQR
+241 
-248 FAALNRKRD
+248 LNRKSFMAELRSLLAFLDAAERD
-257 ENGETPFADGEAA
+257 RVLNRYERMFDEAGPEGETTVVRCFGSPVRQVLQIEREYREAVANGETPFADGEAA

-285 EEYTGVHILAEESE
+285 EEYTGAHIRAEESE
-299 PEAEEPLPEDLPEE
+299 PETEEPLPEDLPEE

-334 EPEPAVLPEID
+334 EPEID

-387 ENEEPL
+387 EDKEPL
-393 PLEPLYPEEVLPD
+393 PLGPLYPEEV
-406 DEPRRIESADEI
+406 
-418 LGALLADAA
+418 
-427 AELLPEEEAD
+427 LPEEEAD
-437 KPAPPDAEE
+437 KPAHPDAEE
-446 PAGEPADGA
+446 PAGEPADVA

-461 EAPAEPEPE
+461 EASAEPEPE
-470 MPEPEEPDGA
+470 MPEPEEPETPDGA
-480 EDVSEILPAEES
+480 EDVSEILPEEES
-492 FPEEAEEAAEAEEPA
+492 FPEEEEEAAEAEEPA

-558 VVLAIGAALLA
+558 AVLGIGAALLA

-628 YRAILYPKKEE
+628 YRAILYPKKGE

>member
-1 MIEIRGLYNTALCYT
+1 MNRKSFMAELRSLLAFLD
-16 SALEE
+16 
-21 KAAEQIR
+21 AAERDRVLNRYERMFDEAGPEGETTVVRCFGSPVRQVLQI
-28 TVCDQEEFAGCR
+28 
-40 IRIMPDVH
+40 
-48 AGKGC
+48 
-53 TIGTT
+53 
-58 MTISDKVVPGMV
+58 
-70 GVDIGCGM
+70 
-78 ETVRLAER
+78 ER
-86 EIDFAALDA
+86 EY
-95 LIRREVPSGR
+95 REAV
-105 NVRGGEHLF
+105 
-114 NAEIDLSE
+114 A
-122 LRCAHSVSLDWARR
+122 
-136 SIGTLG
+136 
-142 GGNHFIE
+142 
-149 IDRAEN
+149 
-155 GALYLVV
+155 
-162 HSGSRYLGTQVCA
+162 
-175 YYQEQGQL
+175 
-183 ALRRGAQERVNAL
+183 
-196 IAEYRA
+196 
-202 AGRQREIRSA
+202 
-212 LKELDGE
+212 
-219 RVKRIPKDLAY
+219 
-230 VEGELFEDYIH
+230 
-241 DMHITQR
+241 
-248 FAALNRKRD
+248 
-257 ENGETPFADGEAA
+257 NGETPFADGEAA

-285 EEYTGVHILAEESE
+285 EEYTGAHILAEESE

-313 LIEEQPEEPLPE
+313 LIEAQPEELPE

-374 PEEEAGE
+374 PEEETGE
-381 TPEEPA
+381 TPDGPA
-387 ENEEPL
+387 EDEEPL
-393 PLEPLYPEEVLPD
+393 PLEPLYPEEILPD

-470 MPEPEEPDGA
+470 MPEPEEPETPDGA
-480 EDVSEILPAEES
+480 EDVSENLPAEES
-492 FPEEAEEAAEAEEPA
+492 FPEEAEEAEEPA

-558 VVLAIGAALLA
+558 AVLGIGAALLA

-628 YRAILYPKKEE
+628 YRAILYLKKGE

>member
-1 MIEIRGLYNTALCYT
+1 MNRKSFMAELRSLLAFLD
-16 SALEE
+16 
-21 KAAEQIR
+21 AAERDRVLNRYERMFDEAGPEGETTVVRCFGSPVRQVLQI
-28 TVCDQEEFAGCR
+28 
-40 IRIMPDVH
+40 
-48 AGKGC
+48 
-53 TIGTT
+53 
-58 MTISDKVVPGMV
+58 
-70 GVDIGCGM
+70 
-78 ETVRLAER
+78 ER
-86 EIDFAALDA
+86 EY
-95 LIRREVPSGR
+95 REAV
-105 NVRGGEHLF
+105 
-114 NAEIDLSE
+114 A
-122 LRCAHSVSLDWARR
+122 
-136 SIGTLG
+136 
-142 GGNHFIE
+142 
-149 IDRAEN
+149 
-155 GALYLVV
+155 
-162 HSGSRYLGTQVCA
+162 
-175 YYQEQGQL
+175 
-183 ALRRGAQERVNAL
+183 
-196 IAEYRA
+196 
-202 AGRQREIRSA
+202 
-212 LKELDGE
+212 
-219 RVKRIPKDLAY
+219 
-230 VEGELFEDYIH
+230 
-241 DMHITQR
+241 
-248 FAALNRKRD
+248 
-257 ENGETPFADGEAA
+257 NGETPFADGEAA

-285 EEYTGVHILAEESE
+285 EEYTGAHIRAEESE

-313 LIEEQPEEPLPE
+313 LIEELPEELPE

-334 EPEPAVLPEID
+334 EPEID

-381 TPEEPA
+381 TPDGPA

-418 LGALLADAA
+418 LDALLADAA
-427 AELLPEEEAD
+427 AEVLPEEEAD
-437 KPAPPDAEE
+437 KPAHPDAEE

-455 AEETAD
+455 AKETAD

-470 MPEPEEPDGA
+470 MPEPEEPEEPETPDGA
-480 EDVSEILPAEES
+480 EDVSEILPEEES

-558 VVLAIGAALLA
+558 AVLGIGAALLA
-569 AGVYLTGYVFNGA
+569 AGVYLIGYVFNGA

-628 YRAILYPKKEE
+628 YRAILYPKKGE

>member
-1 MIEIRGLYNTALCYT
+1 MNRKSFMAELRSLLAFLD
-16 SALEE
+16 
-21 KAAEQIR
+21 AAERDRVLNRYERMFDEAGPEGETTVVRCFGSPVRQVLQI
-28 TVCDQEEFAGCR
+28 
-40 IRIMPDVH
+40 
-48 AGKGC
+48 
-53 TIGTT
+53 
-58 MTISDKVVPGMV
+58 
-70 GVDIGCGM
+70 
-78 ETVRLAER
+78 ER
-86 EIDFAALDA
+86 EY
-95 LIRREVPSGR
+95 REAV
-105 NVRGGEHLF
+105 
-114 NAEIDLSE
+114 A
-122 LRCAHSVSLDWARR
+122 
-136 SIGTLG
+136 
-142 GGNHFIE
+142 
-149 IDRAEN
+149 
-155 GALYLVV
+155 
-162 HSGSRYLGTQVCA
+162 
-175 YYQEQGQL
+175 
-183 ALRRGAQERVNAL
+183 
-196 IAEYRA
+196 
-202 AGRQREIRSA
+202 
-212 LKELDGE
+212 
-219 RVKRIPKDLAY
+219 
-230 VEGELFEDYIH
+230 
-241 DMHITQR
+241 
-248 FAALNRKRD
+248 
-257 ENGETPFADGEAA
+257 NGETPFADGEAA

-313 LIEEQPEEPLPE
+313 LIEELPEELPE

-381 TPEEPA
+381 TPDGPA

-418 LGALLADAA
+418 LDALLADAA

>member
-1 MIEIRGLYNTALCYT
+1 MNRKSFMAELRSLLAFLD
-16 SALEE
+16 
-21 KAAEQIR
+21 AAERDRVLNRYERMFDEAGPEGETTVVRCFGSPVRQVLQI
-28 TVCDQEEFAGCR
+28 
-40 IRIMPDVH
+40 
-48 AGKGC
+48 
-53 TIGTT
+53 
-58 MTISDKVVPGMV
+58 
-70 GVDIGCGM
+70 
-78 ETVRLAER
+78 ER
-86 EIDFAALDA
+86 EY
-95 LIRREVPSGR
+95 REAV
-105 NVRGGEHLF
+105 
-114 NAEIDLSE
+114 A
-122 LRCAHSVSLDWARR
+122 
-136 SIGTLG
+136 
-142 GGNHFIE
+142 
-149 IDRAEN
+149 
-155 GALYLVV
+155 
-162 HSGSRYLGTQVCA
+162 
-175 YYQEQGQL
+175 
-183 ALRRGAQERVNAL
+183 
-196 IAEYRA
+196 
-202 AGRQREIRSA
+202 
-212 LKELDGE
+212 
-219 RVKRIPKDLAY
+219 
-230 VEGELFEDYIH
+230 
-241 DMHITQR
+241 
-248 FAALNRKRD
+248 
-257 ENGETPFADGEAA
+257 NGETPFADGEAA

-285 EEYTGVHILAEESE
+285 EEYTGAHIRAEESE
-299 PEAEEPLPEDLPEE
+299 PEAEEPLQEDLPEE

-381 TPEEPA
+381 MPEEPA
-387 ENEEPL
+387 EDEEPL
-393 PLEPLYPEEVLPD
+393 PLEPLYPEEVLP
-406 DEPRRIESADEI
+406 
-418 LGALLADAA
+418 
-427 AELLPEEEAD
+427 EEEAD
-437 KPAPPDAEE
+437 KPAHPDAEE

-470 MPEPEEPDGA
+470 MPEPETEPEEPETPDGA

-492 FPEEAEEAAEAEEPA
+492 FPEEAEEAAEEEEPA

-558 VVLAIGAALLA
+558 AVLGIGAALLA

-628 YRAILYPKKEE
+628 YRAILYPKKGE

>member
-1 MIEIRGLYNTALCYT
+1 MNRKSFMAELRSLLAFLD
-16 SALEE
+16 
-21 KAAEQIR
+21 AAERDRVLNRYERMFDEAGPEGETTVVRCFGSPVRQVLQI
-28 TVCDQEEFAGCR
+28 
-40 IRIMPDVH
+40 
-48 AGKGC
+48 
-53 TIGTT
+53 
-58 MTISDKVVPGMV
+58 
-70 GVDIGCGM
+70 
-78 ETVRLAER
+78 ER
-86 EIDFAALDA
+86 EY
-95 LIRREVPSGR
+95 REAV
-105 NVRGGEHLF
+105 
-114 NAEIDLSE
+114 A
-122 LRCAHSVSLDWARR
+122 
-136 SIGTLG
+136 
-142 GGNHFIE
+142 
-149 IDRAEN
+149 
-155 GALYLVV
+155 
-162 HSGSRYLGTQVCA
+162 
-175 YYQEQGQL
+175 
-183 ALRRGAQERVNAL
+183 
-196 IAEYRA
+196 
-202 AGRQREIRSA
+202 
-212 LKELDGE
+212 
-219 RVKRIPKDLAY
+219 
-230 VEGELFEDYIH
+230 
-241 DMHITQR
+241 
-248 FAALNRKRD
+248 
-257 ENGETPFADGEAA
+257 NGETPFADGEAA

-285 EEYTGVHILAEESE
+285 EEYTGAHIRAEESE

-313 LIEEQPEEPLPE
+313 LIEEQPEELLPE

-334 EPEPAVLPEID
+334 EPEID
-345 LDELD
+345 LDDLD

-381 TPEEPA
+381 TPDGPA
-387 ENEEPL
+387 EDEEPL

-406 DEPRRIESADEI
+406 NEPRRIESADEI
-418 LGALLADAA
+418 LAALLADAA

-437 KPAPPDAEE
+437 KPAHPDAEE

-470 MPEPEEPDGA
+470 MPEPEEPETPDGA
-480 EDVSEILPAEES
+480 EDVSEILPEEES

-558 VVLAIGAALLA
+558 AVLGIGAALLA

-628 YRAILYPKKEE
+628 YRAILYPKKGE

>member
-1 MIEIRGLYNTALCYT
+1 
-16 SALEE
+16 
-21 KAAEQIR
+21 
-28 TVCDQEEFAGCR
+28 
-40 IRIMPDVH
+40 
-48 AGKGC
+48 
-53 TIGTT
+53 
-58 MTISDKVVPGMV
+58 MTNCNS
-70 GVDIGCGM
+70 
-78 ETVRLAER
+78 TN
-86 EIDFAALDA
+86 
-95 LIRREVPSGR
+95 GR
-105 NVRGGEHLF
+105 
-114 NAEIDLSE
+114 
-122 LRCAHSVSLDWARR
+122 CP
-136 SIGTLG
+136 T
-142 GGNHFIE
+142 
-149 IDRAEN
+149 
-155 GALYLVV
+155 
-162 HSGSRYLGTQVCA
+162 
-175 YYQEQGQL
+175 
-183 ALRRGAQERVNAL
+183 
-196 IAEYRA
+196 
-202 AGRQREIRSA
+202 
-212 LKELDGE
+212 
-219 RVKRIPKDLAY
+219 
-230 VEGELFEDYIH
+230 
-241 DMHITQR
+241 
-248 FAALNRKRD
+248 LNRKSFMAELRSLLAFLDAAERD
-257 ENGETPFADGEAA
+257 RVLNRYERMFDEAGPEGETTVVRCFGSPVRQVLQIEREYREAVANGETPFADGEAA

-285 EEYTGVHILAEESE
+285 EEYTGAHILAEESE

-313 LIEEQPEEPLPE
+313 LIEELPEELPE

-374 PEEEAGE
+374 PEEETGE
-381 TPEEPA
+381 TPDGPA
-387 ENEEPL
+387 EDEEPL
-393 PLEPLYPEEVLPD
+393 PLEPLYPEEILPD

-470 MPEPEEPDGA
+470 MPEPEEPETPDGA
-480 EDVSEILPAEES
+480 EDVSENLPAEES
-492 FPEEAEEAAEAEEPA
+492 FPEEAEEAEEPA

-558 VVLAIGAALLA
+558 AVLGIGAALLA

-628 YRAILYPKKEE
+628 YRAILYPKKGE

>member
-1 MIEIRGLYNTALCYT
+1 MNRKSFMAELRSLLAFLD
-16 SALEE
+16 
-21 KAAEQIR
+21 AAERDRVLNRYERMFDEAGPEGETTVVRCFGSPVRQVLQI
-28 TVCDQEEFAGCR
+28 
-40 IRIMPDVH
+40 
-48 AGKGC
+48 
-53 TIGTT
+53 
-58 MTISDKVVPGMV
+58 
-70 GVDIGCGM
+70 
-78 ETVRLAER
+78 ER
-86 EIDFAALDA
+86 EY
-95 LIRREVPSGR
+95 REAV
-105 NVRGGEHLF
+105 
-114 NAEIDLSE
+114 A
-122 LRCAHSVSLDWARR
+122 
-136 SIGTLG
+136 
-142 GGNHFIE
+142 
-149 IDRAEN
+149 
-155 GALYLVV
+155 
-162 HSGSRYLGTQVCA
+162 
-175 YYQEQGQL
+175 
-183 ALRRGAQERVNAL
+183 
-196 IAEYRA
+196 
-202 AGRQREIRSA
+202 
-212 LKELDGE
+212 
-219 RVKRIPKDLAY
+219 
-230 VEGELFEDYIH
+230 
-241 DMHITQR
+241 
-248 FAALNRKRD
+248 
-257 ENGETPFADGEAA
+257 NGETPFADGEAA

-285 EEYTGVHILAEESE
+285 EEYTGAHILAEESE

-313 LIEEQPEEPLPE
+313 LIEEQPEELPE

-374 PEEEAGE
+374 PEEETGE
-381 TPEEPA
+381 TPDGPA
-387 ENEEPL
+387 EDEEPL
-393 PLEPLYPEEVLPD
+393 PLEPLYPEEILPD

-470 MPEPEEPDGA
+470 MPEPEEPETPDGA
-480 EDVSEILPAEES
+480 EDVSENLPAEES
-492 FPEEAEEAAEAEEPA
+492 FPEEAEEAEEPA

-558 VVLAIGAALLA
+558 AVLGIGAALLA

-609 GISIAVAGCTLTV
+609 AISIAVAGCTLTV

-628 YRAILYPKKEE
+628 YRAILYPKKGE

>member
-1 MIEIRGLYNTALCYT
+1 MNRKSFMAELRSLLAFLD
-16 SALEE
+16 
-21 KAAEQIR
+21 AAERDRVLNRYERMFDEAGPEGETTVVRCFGSPVRQVLQI
-28 TVCDQEEFAGCR
+28 
-40 IRIMPDVH
+40 
-48 AGKGC
+48 
-53 TIGTT
+53 
-58 MTISDKVVPGMV
+58 
-70 GVDIGCGM
+70 
-78 ETVRLAER
+78 ER
-86 EIDFAALDA
+86 EY
-95 LIRREVPSGR
+95 REAV
-105 NVRGGEHLF
+105 
-114 NAEIDLSE
+114 A
-122 LRCAHSVSLDWARR
+122 
-136 SIGTLG
+136 
-142 GGNHFIE
+142 
-149 IDRAEN
+149 
-155 GALYLVV
+155 
-162 HSGSRYLGTQVCA
+162 
-175 YYQEQGQL
+175 
-183 ALRRGAQERVNAL
+183 
-196 IAEYRA
+196 
-202 AGRQREIRSA
+202 
-212 LKELDGE
+212 
-219 RVKRIPKDLAY
+219 
-230 VEGELFEDYIH
+230 
-241 DMHITQR
+241 
-248 FAALNRKRD
+248 
-257 ENGETPFADGEAA
+257 NGETPFADGEAA

-470 MPEPEEPDGA
+470 MPEPEEPETPETPDGA
-480 EDVSEILPAEES
+480 EDVSEILPEEES

>member
-1 MIEIRGLYNTALCYT
+1 MNRKSFMAELRSLLAFLD
-16 SALEE
+16 
-21 KAAEQIR
+21 AAERDRVLNRYERMFDEAGPEGETTVVRCFGSPVRQVLQI
-28 TVCDQEEFAGCR
+28 
-40 IRIMPDVH
+40 
-48 AGKGC
+48 
-53 TIGTT
+53 
-58 MTISDKVVPGMV
+58 
-70 GVDIGCGM
+70 
-78 ETVRLAER
+78 ER
-86 EIDFAALDA
+86 EY
-95 LIRREVPSGR
+95 REAV
-105 NVRGGEHLF
+105 
-114 NAEIDLSE
+114 A
-122 LRCAHSVSLDWARR
+122 
-136 SIGTLG
+136 
-142 GGNHFIE
+142 
-149 IDRAEN
+149 
-155 GALYLVV
+155 
-162 HSGSRYLGTQVCA
+162 
-175 YYQEQGQL
+175 
-183 ALRRGAQERVNAL
+183 
-196 IAEYRA
+196 
-202 AGRQREIRSA
+202 
-212 LKELDGE
+212 
-219 RVKRIPKDLAY
+219 
-230 VEGELFEDYIH
+230 
-241 DMHITQR
+241 
-248 FAALNRKRD
+248 
-257 ENGETPFADGEAA
+257 NGETPFADGEAA

-285 EEYTGVHILAEESE
+285 EEYTGAHIRAKESE

-334 EPEPAVLPEID
+334 EPEID

-374 PEEEAGE
+374 PEGEAGE
-381 TPEEPA
+381 TPDGPA
-387 ENEEPL
+387 EDEEPL
-393 PLEPLYPEEVLPD
+393 PLEPLYPEEVLP
-406 DEPRRIESADEI
+406 
-418 LGALLADAA
+418 
-427 AELLPEEEAD
+427 EEEAD
-437 KPAPPDAEE
+437 KPAHPDAEE
-446 PAGEPADGA
+446 PAGEPADSA

-470 MPEPEEPDGA
+470 MPEPEEPEEPETPDGA

-492 FPEEAEEAAEAEEPA
+492 FPEEAAEAEEPA

-558 VVLAIGAALLA
+558 AVLGIGATLLA

-628 YRAILYPKKEE
+628 YRAILYPKKGE